1 MKKLFFGIFLTLLSL
16 SIVRYFF
23 TDDNGGVS
31 ILTVLDSLQTF
42 GSSVLN
48 HLLDWQYI
56 FESFE
61 NISASSNWT
70 DSLQNIGIF
79 ILQILYLPFEILF
92 RVVYII
98 VDVWNLLAGLVGL
111 EPIPPFEVPN
121 PIPSGPRPDPAGFG
135 GGGGG
140 AR

>member
-1 MKKLFFGIFLTLLSL
+1 MKKLLFGIFLTLLCLSL
-16 SIVRYFF
+16 VRYFF
-23 TDDNGGVS
+23 IDDKGGVS

-42 GSSVLN
+42 GSSVLDN
-48 HLLDWQYI
+48 LLDWQYM
-56 FESFE
+56 FDSFK
-61 NISASSNWT
+61 NISASADWT

-79 ILQILYLPFEILF
+79 ILHILYLPLEILF

-111 EPIPPFEVPN
+111 EPIPPFRIPN
-121 PIPSGPRPDPAGFG
+121 PIPSGPVPDPAGFG